1 MAELVPKTLGGAVPQ
16 GVRALRSVMK
26 MGVSPS
32 QCLAG
37 HWEDLLPFSHSEGQ
51 AAPLDAANGAW
62 AGVFRMA
69 HRPQVPSPS

>member
-1 MAELVPKTLGGAVPQ
+1 
-16 GVRALRSVMK
+16 